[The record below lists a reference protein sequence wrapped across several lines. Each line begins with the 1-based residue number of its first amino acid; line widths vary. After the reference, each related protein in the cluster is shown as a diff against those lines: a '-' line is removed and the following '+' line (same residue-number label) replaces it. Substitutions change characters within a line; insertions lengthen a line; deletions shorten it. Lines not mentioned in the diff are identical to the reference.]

1 MCTLVL
7 CSQSVTYRRD
17 FQMSRVKID
26 GEHRDRIS
34 RKKFLQ
40 SMAVAGGLSAVGLA
54 VPESFIPSVHAVGT
68 TDVAPASFVV
78 ENYQGQIT
86 AYHCNTDAPLVNP
99 PNPSQDPTGQD
110 AAAVIQ
116 AALNNLSPGRTWKEK
131 VVLKGN
137 FTFSNSIL
145 IPSHTIL
152 ESQGVITPTSGF
164 GFPQNYGPIVVSGA
178 TDVDVIGGKVLMPTN
193 SHSSALSII
202 DSSNVNVDSVIMDG
216 QNSSNSNGMVAWVY
230 ANASDI
236 SNVHFNRCRVQNATQ
251 DGIQFGAYNATTM
264 RNIGVHDSY
273 FTNLYRAAT
282 VYAQNGTASVYDV
295 TISRNKSYLVGGTI
309 SGKQYL
315 HYVLQRQSPNNVFLK
330 ATVTGNVL
338 DGLAGPPAGGG
349 IGIYSIGSIDVGHNI
364 IDLGGTGG
372 GPAFAPGRVT
382 APCQHVNIHDN
393 IIVSCDSPMDFDSA
407 FDLKFEDNII
417 AKGGLVG
424 LGTGYGYHRNV
435 TFEGNT
441 VRNISQQ
448 QNPNNYS
455 RSFIYLENGIVS
467 GSPVTISLPD
477 ATTRTLPVGDYNMR
491 NTKFFD
497 NLFVDDVVITPA
509 NVLYSVVE
517 VSGAQ
522 LQPGDGTRIER
533 NEFIGTTTLSSVLLT
548 GNVRIRDNW
557 GLDPDPKTDGRFAQA
572 FVKAGTPSDADFDN
586 PADGLVVVDT
596 TNNKIW
602 VRASGVWKGASV
614 S

>member
-1 MCTLVL
+1 MLAN
-7 CSQSVTYRRD
+7 VTIPFILSARVTSHRG
-17 FQMSRVKID
+17 FQMSSVKI
-26 GEHRDRIS
+26 EEPKDRIS
-34 RKKFLQ
+34 RKRFLRNL
-40 SMAVAGGLSAVGLA
+40 AVAGGLGAASLT
-54 VPESFIPSVHAVGT
+54 VPESLIPAAHAVGT
-68 TDVAPASFVV
+68 SDVAPASYIV
-78 ENYQGQIT
+78 ENASGTIT
-86 AYHCNTDAPLVNP
+86 AYHCDTGSMDYSGTDAYL
-99 PNPSQDPTGQD
+99 
-110 AAAVIQ
+110 VIQ
-116 AALNNLSPGRTWKEK
+116 SALDHLTPGRTWKEK

-137 FTFSNSIL
+137 FTFSNAIL
-145 IPSHTIL
+145 IPSYTIL
-152 ESQGVITPTSGF
+152 EILGLITPISGF
-164 GFPQNYGPIVVSGA
+164 PLNYGPVIVSGA
-178 TDVDVIGGKVLMPTN
+178 TDVEVIGGTVLMPTN
-193 SHSSALSII
+193 NHSSALTIV
-202 DSSNVNVDSVIMDG
+202 DSSNVDVDSVIMDG
-216 QNSSNSNGMVAWVY
+216 QNYSNSNGMVAWVY
-230 ANASDI
+230 ANSSNI
-236 SNVHFNRCRVQNATQ
+236 SNVHFTRCRVQNAIQ

-282 VYAQNGTASVYDV
+282 VYAQNGTAAVYDV
-295 TISRNKSYLVGGTI
+295 TISRNKSYLIGGTI

-315 HYVLQRQSPNNVFLK
+315 HYVLQRQSPNNIFLK

-349 IGIYSIGSIDVGHNI
+349 IGIYSIGSVDVGHNI

-407 FDLKFEDNII
+407 FDLKFEDNIV

-533 NEFIGTTTLSSVLLT
+533 NEFIGTTTLASILLT
-548 GNVRIRDNW
+548 RNARIRDNW
-557 GLDPDPKTDGRFAQA
+557 GLNPGPKTDGRFAQA
-572 FVKAGTPSDADFDN
+572 FVKAGAPSDADFDN